1 MPLGNAPF
9 SLDEYNRRITATRIA
24 MKAAEQF
31 APRVGADANMT
42 DNVINPKQAEECLF
56 GYTLAPLQISSLC
69 IL

>member
-42 DNVINPKQAEECLF
+42 DDAFNPK
-56 GYTLAPLQISSLC
+56 
-69 IL
+69 